1 MKIHMKIFWFMTFH
15 TTFLWVQNHCVLD
28 EFIKIH
34 DGIRYLVL
42 FGIEWYD
49 EIYNRI
55 RYLTNEKSGITYGLN
70 QNLARTKN
78 DSYIS
83 LPIERILTFH
93 NVIIL
98 IKSVFNKNENHY
110 CYNIF
115 LEKDF
120 LVDKSDTQFS

>member
-1 MKIHMKIFWFMTFH
+1 MKIHMKIFWFLMFH
-15 TTFLWVQNHCVLD
+15 TFLWVQNHCVLD
-28 EFIKIH
+28 EFIKTH

-55 RYLTNEKSGITYGLN
+55 RYLTNEKSGNTYGLN

>member
-1 MKIHMKIFWFMTFH
+1 MTFH

-55 RYLTNEKSGITYGLN
+55 RYLINEKSGITYGLN

>member
-28 EFIKIH
+28 EFIKTH

-55 RYLTNEKSGITYGLN
+55 RHLTNEKSGITYGLN

-98 IKSVFNKNENHY
+98 IKSVFNKNENHN